1 MQAQACFGHTDPAYR
16 FSATVVSEGAG
27 LYDMAR
33 GDQGGAGVTV
43 GMQVPG
49 VLGAEAGWGHRRWYE
64 QRNDTN
70 RLHARVAYAP
80 GAMCPVIAAEHES
93 DELLLTPRNA
103 LTRSNTDVMA
113 GFAFG
118 RSFDLGSRA
127 AVAPHTAV
135 LTGYRFS
142 EGRTHQSFF
151 DLGVGLGVGP
161 ILLNMTGR
169 TRFSGGDFSGVTT
182 FGVGV
187 RF

>member
-1 MQAQACFGHTDPAYR
+1 VQAQACFGNTDPVYR
-16 FSATVVSEGAG
+16 FSAAIVTEGAG
-27 LYDMAR
+27 LYDIAR
-33 GDQGGAGVTV
+33 GNQGGAGVTA
-43 GMQVPG
+43 GFQVPG

-80 GAMCPVIAAEHES
+80 GAFCPVLSAEHES
-93 DELLLTPRNA
+93 DELFLTPRNA
-103 LTRSNTDVMA
+103 LVSSNTDVMA
-113 GFAFG
+113 GLAFG
-118 RSFDLGSRA
+118 RSFELGRRA
-127 AVAPHTAV
+127 AVAPHAAV

-142 EGRTHQSFF
+142 DGRTHQSVF

-161 ILLNMTGR
+161 IVLNMTGR

-182 FGVGV
+182 FGAGV